1 MKLSRPSQA
10 RQGNHWLGEGVVGG
24 MKNFLIRLLVN
35 AFALSAAAWMIDGVQ
50 LSEDFGDILWVAL
63 IFGLLNAVLKPIVM
77 FLSLP
82 FLLVTLGLFALV
94 VNGGMLLLTARLS
107 DSLAVDGLGSAVL
120 GAIVISIVTMILGGV
135 LDDGDGKKKR

>member
-1 MKLSRPSQA
+1 
-10 RQGNHWLGEGVVGG
+10 